1 VLRQPADASDLGPQM
16 EALYAPAVSP
26 KEAVVDWVDTL
37 ETVVVALILAAVAA
51 VSIFR
56 YGSRIGVWFSELM
69 AENRR
74 LFWAAIALVGWTF
87 ALAAGA
93 WGASLLLY
101 LNYAGIPLDRPANW
115 ATASSMALL
124 LASPV
129 VAILAGLPW
138 LVLVGVVRLLRWRSR
153 RAGVREQEE

>member
-1 VLRQPADASDLGPQM
+1 M
-16 EALYAPAVSP
+16 EDLYAPAVSP
-26 KEAVVDWVDTL
+26 KEALVDWLDTL
-37 ETVVVALILAAVAA
+37 QTVVGALILAAVAA

-69 AENRR
+69 TENRR

-87 ALAAGA
+87 ALAAAA
-93 WGASLLLY
+93 WGASLFLY
-101 LNYAGIPLDRPANW
+101 LDYTGISPDRPATW

-129 VAILAGLPW
+129 VAILAGIPW
-138 LVLVGVVRLLRWRSR
+138 LMLVGVVRLLRWRSR
-153 RAGVREQEE
+153 RAGGHEQGE